1 MADLILPLDP
11 SQRYFGGYVEAMGRQ
26 YRVSMAC
33 PQGRRGMVDL
43 ASFRCDPELSALLEA
58 RGVWDTLRARLAQ
71 TEDVEGFMAELA
83 DVLEKVLRSCPK
95 QDPPPAEFYSR
106 LVSEIDAVGWSHLVS
121 MDSLLTSV
129 QLRERDAAGRE
140 HVFAVSLPSNYPHSP
155 PICSVDLP
163 THLNLRWSPGQSSLA
178 TVLEQFREALTP
190 FHELWNVLD
199 DLDEHTWVLEPEKPS
214 RSTTHR
220 RVAVARHCSVML
232 KIDPRAPGD
241 VPEVRFLGSQAVIGP
256 LREAYE
262 RNLFRWNHSLLVRA
276 NLEAALELTLPSPAT
291 TAKADYSADC
301 GICYA
306 YRLQQDDAAGDG
318 GKERDYTTAGAA
330 AAAAAGAAGGGSTRG
345 RGGVDDS
352 GGRGAAAEDA
362 GAIPDRVCDNAKC
375 RRPYHPKCLFVWLQ
389 GLPTSRVSFDTIFG
403 QCPYCSDPISV
414 KFAQG

>member
-11 SQRYFGGYVEAMGRQ
+11 SQRHFGGYVEAMGRQ

-71 TEDVEGFMAELA
+71 TEDVEGFMAELT

-163 THLNLRWSPGQSSLA
+163 THLNLRSSVFWVLLEGCGWGAYINTVHDHRTRQHTKKLHVFGVFAGNDRRCKSSGRNVERECFHIVQDTSLERTQYLA
-178 TVLEQFREALTP
+178 CVWGSTDNDRSFSG
-190 FHELWNVLD
+190 
-199 DLDEHTWVLEPEKPS
+199 HTWRDGDRLCLCFVYEELRTYRNFS
-214 RSTTHR
+214 RVCLPLALAKHHTN
-220 RVAVARHCSVML
+220 AWLML
-232 KIDPRAPGD
+232 RSICHEG
-241 VPEVRFLGSQAVIGP
+241 FGP
-256 LREAYE
+256 
-262 RNLFRWNHSLLVRA
+262 
-276 NLEAALELTLPSPAT
+276 
-291 TAKADYSADC
+291 C
-301 GICYA
+301 
-306 YRLQQDDAAGDG
+306 DDA
-318 GKERDYTTAGAA
+318 
-330 AAAAAGAAGGGSTRG
+330 
-345 RGGVDDS
+345 
-352 GGRGAAAEDA
+352 
-362 GAIPDRVCDNAKC
+362 
-375 RRPYHPKCLFVWLQ
+375 
-389 GLPTSRVSFDTIFG
+389 
-403 QCPYCSDPISV
+403 
-414 KFAQG
+414 